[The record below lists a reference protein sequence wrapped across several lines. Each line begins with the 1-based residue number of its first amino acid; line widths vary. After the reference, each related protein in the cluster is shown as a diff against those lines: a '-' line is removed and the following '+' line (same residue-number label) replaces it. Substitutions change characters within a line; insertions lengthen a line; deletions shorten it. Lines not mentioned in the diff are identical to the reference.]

1 MSLWS
6 QFKFELKL
14 CAKLFSAALFVDKD
28 KSCSFPQFS
37 SMHLLPYLLASL
49 LFTSWLVQF
58 ICLVPSFR
66 FFNYIFF
73 ETSLRL
79 DFFFFFFLTI
89 IFIVCLFQS
98 YFLFSPLSHALCSS
112 TKVVNCHI
120 GLANYLCQ
128 TLVRISR

>member
-1 MSLWS
+1 MPNSSQQLYLLTKIKVVLFPNFLLCIYCHIYWPHFYSLPDWCNLS
-6 QFKFELKL
+6 ALFHHSDFSITYFLKL
-14 CAKLFSAALFVDKD
+14 
-28 KSCSFPQFS
+28 
-37 SMHLLPYLLASL
+37 LLD
-49 LFTSWLVQF
+49 W
-58 ICLVPSFR
+58 I
-66 FFNYIFF
+66 
-73 ETSLRL
+73 
-79 DFFFFFFLTI
+79 FFFFFQTI